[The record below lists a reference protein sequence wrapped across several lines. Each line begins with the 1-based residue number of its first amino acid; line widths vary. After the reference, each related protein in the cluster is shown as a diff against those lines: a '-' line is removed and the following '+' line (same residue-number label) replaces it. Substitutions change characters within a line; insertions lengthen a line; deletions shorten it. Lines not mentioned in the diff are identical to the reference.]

1 MKKLFV
7 LTLILFIS
15 FTFCKKSGTD
25 SNTNTE
31 DKITVEIYVTED
43 GEPKSAIYVELTATV
58 AAWVRD
64 EEAADWNTER
74 LPTSETEEKVTNQYG
89 LATYIYNDQ
98 SLADGTIVVTNVKLY
113 RLGTV
118 IIEDSEEKTVNK
130 NTTERFSYEIG
141 GN

>member
-1 MKKLFV
+1 MKKLFISV
-7 LTLILFIS
+7 LILFIA

-25 SNTNTE
+25 SNTNQE
-31 DKITVEIYVTED
+31 DKVTVEIYVTEN
-43 GEPKSAIYVELTATV
+43 GEPKSAIYVEVIATV

-64 EEAADWNTER
+64 EDAADWNTER
-74 LPTSETEEKVTNQYG
+74 LPTSETEEKVSNQYG
-89 LATYIYNDQ
+89 LATFTYNDK

-118 IIEDSEEKTVNK
+118 IIEDSDAKTVNK
-130 NTTERFSYEIG
+130 NTTVRYSYEIG